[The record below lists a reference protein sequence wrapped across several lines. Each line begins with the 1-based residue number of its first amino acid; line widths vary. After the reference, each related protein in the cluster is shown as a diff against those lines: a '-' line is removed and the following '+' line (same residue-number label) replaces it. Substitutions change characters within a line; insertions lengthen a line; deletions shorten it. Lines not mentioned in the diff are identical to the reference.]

1 MKTNE
6 TANEMTGHQD
16 FRAEQLLGILLINF
30 VCEIIIL
37 DKYTKSLHVNHALF
51 RITDKYGQM

>member
-6 TANEMTGHQD
+6 NASELTGHQD
-16 FRAEQLLGILLINF
+16 FRAERLF
-30 VCEIIIL
+30 T
-37 DKYTKSLHVNHALF
+37 DKDTKSLHVNHALF

>member
-6 TANEMTGHQD
+6 NESELTGHQD
-16 FRAEQLLGILLINF
+16 FRAERLLGIFNF
-30 VCEIIIL
+30 VCEIIIQ
-37 DKYTKSLHVNHALF
+37 DKDTKSLHVNHALF

>member
-6 TANEMTGHQD
+6 NARELTGHQD
-16 FRAEQLLGILLINF
+16 FRAERLLGIFNF
-30 VCEIIIL
+30 VCEIIIQ
-37 DKYTKSLHVNHALF
+37 DKDTKSLHVNHALF